1 LVRTKL
7 VRSRLLTRLWNMPQ
21 PPKIIMLSEVLETRV
36 RKQKELEFYQKELEK
51 LQEKMFFIQKDIDI
65 TNLIID
71 MIEKE
76 NVVDFQQ
83 HLLDKKKDE

>member
-1 LVRTKL
+1 
-7 VRSRLLTRLWNMPQ
+7 MQQ
-21 PPKIIMLSEVLETRV
+21 PPKLIYLTEVLETRV
-36 RKQKELEFYQKELEK
+36 RKEKELEFYAQELEK
-51 LQEKMFFIQKDIDI
+51 LKEKMYYIQKDIDL
-65 TNLIID
+65 TNVIID

>member
-1 LVRTKL
+1 
-7 VRSRLLTRLWNMPQ
+7 MPQ

-36 RKQKELEFYQKELEK
+36 RKQKELEYYQAELDK
-51 LQEKMFFIQKDIDI
+51 LKEKMFFLQKDIDI
-65 TNLIID
+65 TNIIID

-83 HLLDKKKDE
+83 HLLDKKDD

>member
-1 LVRTKL
+1 
-7 VRSRLLTRLWNMPQ
+7 MQQ
-21 PPKIIMLSEVLETRV
+21 PPKLIYLTEVLETRV
-36 RKQKELEFYQKELEK
+36 RKEKELDFYAQELEK
-51 LQEKMFFIQKDIDI
+51 LKEKMYYIQKDIDL
-65 TNLIID
+65 TNVIID

>member
-1 LVRTKL
+1 
-7 VRSRLLTRLWNMPQ
+7 
-21 PPKIIMLSEVLETRV
+21 MLSEILETRV
-36 RKQKELEFYQKELEK
+36 RKQKELEYYQKELEK
-51 LQEKMFFIQKDIDI
+51 LKEKMFFIQKDIDI

>member
-1 LVRTKL
+1 M
-7 VRSRLLTRLWNMPQ
+7 SQ
-21 PPKIIMLSEVLETRV
+21 PPKIIMLSEILETRV
-36 RKQKELEFYQKELEK
+36 RKQKELEYYQKELEK
-51 LQEKMFFIQKDIDI
+51 LKEKMFFVQKDIDI

-83 HLLDKKKDE
+83 HLLDKKRDE

>member
-1 LVRTKL
+1 
-7 VRSRLLTRLWNMPQ
+7 MPQ